1 MLAQVMSA
9 TSLGIDAYLVR
20 VEVDIRGGMPHFSTV
35 GLPQGAARESKDRVS
50 AAIRNAGFQFPS
62 KVITVN
68 LAPADIRKAGAAFD
82 LPMAVGILAATEQV
96 SRRKLPRL
104 IMLGELSM
112 DGSLQTV
119 RGVLSAAVEARRLE
133 FDGLIVPAGN
143 AREAAIV
150 EGLRVFPAASLKE
163 TVDLLEDR
171 RTARPFRIDPG
182 QVFSRQAEHDSD
194 FSDVRGQDHVK
205 RALEVAAAGGHNIIM
220 IGPPGSGKTMLARR
234 IPGILPPLSV
244 DETLETTKIHSV
256 AGLLPPG
263 SALVATRPFRS
274 PHHTISDAGLIGGGQ
289 HPRPGEVSLAHHG
302 ILFLDELPEF
312 KKNVLEVLRQPL
324 EDGRV
329 TIARAHVSV
338 TYPARFTLA
347 AAMNPCP
354 CGYFTDARGDCS
366 CTPPEIQRYMSRISG
381 PLLDRIDI
389 HIEVPVVPYRELAGR
404 RRGDTSDR
412 IRRRVMA
419 ARQVQL
425 ERFHSR
431 RIYSN
436 AQMTSRDIRAFCAI
450 DRDSAAL
457 LQVAM
462 KKLGLSARAYDR
474 ILKVGRTIADLA
486 GRSSVGA
493 AHIAEAIQYRS
504 LDRHLWY

>member
-68 LAPADIRKAGAAFD
+68 LAPADIRKTGAAFD
-82 LPMAVGILAATEQV
+82 LPMAVGILAATDQV
-96 SRRKLPRL
+96 SREKLARL

-119 RGVLSAAVEARRLE
+119 RGVLSAAVEARRLGI
-133 FDGLIVPAGN
+133 DGLIVPQGN

-150 EGLRVFPAASLKE
+150 EGLRVLPVSSLKE
-163 TVDLLEDR
+163 TVELLEDHR
-171 RTARPFRIDPG
+171 DGTPFRLDPG
-182 QVFSRQAEHDSD
+182 QVFSRQTRQEND
-194 FSDVRGQDHVK
+194 FSDVRGQEHVK

-234 IPGILPPLSV
+234 IPGILPPLSL
-244 DETLETTKIHSV
+244 DEALETTKIHSV

-263 SALVATRPFRS
+263 SALVARRPFRS

-324 EDGRV
+324 EGGRV

-338 TYPARFTLA
+338 TYPASFTLA

-354 CGYFTDARGDCS
+354 CGYFTDARGECT
-366 CTPPEIQRYMSRISG
+366 CTPTEIQRYMSRISG

-389 HIEVPVVPYRELAGR
+389 HIEVPVVPYRELAGQ
-404 RRGDTSDR
+404 GCGEPSER

-436 AQMTSRDIRAFCAI
+436 AQMRSRDIRTFCAI
-450 DRDSAAL
+450 DHDSAKL
-457 LQVAM
+457 LQAAM

-474 ILKVGRTIADLA
+474 ILKVARTIADLQ
-486 GRSSVGA
+486 GCRSIGA

-504 LDRHLWY
+504 LDRHLWL